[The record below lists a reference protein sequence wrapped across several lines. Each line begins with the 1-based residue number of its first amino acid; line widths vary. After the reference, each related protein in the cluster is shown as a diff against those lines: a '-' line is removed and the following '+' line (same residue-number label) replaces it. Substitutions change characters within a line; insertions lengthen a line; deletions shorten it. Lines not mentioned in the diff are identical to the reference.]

1 MNKVFVIGGANV
13 DISARSYEPLRDYD
27 SNPGKV
33 SYSFGGVAHNIA
45 ANMAGYGLPV
55 DYITAFSTDNWGGLL
70 QDECVNRGI
79 SIEYSQI
86 IPDEGT
92 SLYLAVVEPDG
103 EMKVA
108 IADMEILSRLDIDRL
123 GKVLSELDRDDLLVL
138 DTNLTEEQIGRIIE
152 LAHCRIYADPISIAK
167 SARIMNYLDRLEMLK
182 PNNYEAEIMSGLRL
196 KDENDYENM
205 LDWFIK
211 QGSRSI
217 VISMGARG
225 VIGRKGDE
233 AYHLSNADIE
243 IVNTTGAGDAF
254 MAGYIYGQY
263 HGYGFLDSLRYALAA
278 SAIAIKSADTVSS
291 EISEELLRHYY
302 EKIKMESEVTVI
314 K

>member
-55 DYITAFSTDNWGGLL
+55 EYITAFSTDNWGGLL
-70 QDECVNRGI
+70 QDECVNRSI

-225 VIGRKGDE
+225 VIGRKGEE
-233 AYHLSNADIE
+233 AFHLSNADIE

-254 MAGYIYGQY
+254 LAGVVYAYTKNIPFPKTAQYGLMAARAT
-263 HGYGFLDSLRYALAA
+263 LMSPKPVNPD
-278 SAIAIKSADTVSS
+278 IANI
-291 EISEELLRHYY
+291 LL
-302 EKIKMESEVTVI
+302 
-314 K
+314 

>member
-1 MNKVFVIGGANV
+1 MNRVYVIGGANV
-13 DISARSYEPLRDYD
+13 DISARSYQPLREYD

-55 DYITAFSTDNWGGLL
+55 EYITAFSTDNWGDLL
-70 QDECVNRGI
+70 QDECINRGI
-79 SIEYSQI
+79 SIEHSQI
-86 IPDEGT
+86 IPEECT

-108 IADMEILSRLDIDRL
+108 IADMEILSRLDIERL
-123 GKVLSELDRDDLLVL
+123 ADVLSRLDHDDLLVI
-138 DTNLTEEQIGRIIE
+138 DTNLTEEQISRIIE

-167 SARIMNYLDRLEMLK
+167 SVRIMDHLDRLEMLK
-182 PNNYEAEIMSGLRL
+182 PNNYEAEIMSGLKL
-196 KDENDYENM
+196 EEEKDYRKV
-205 LDWFIK
+205 LDWFIEH
-211 QGSRSI
+211 GSGSI

-225 VIGRKGDE
+225 VIGRKDE
-233 AYHLSNADIE
+233 QAYHLSNADIE

-263 HGYGFLDSLRYALAA
+263 HQHSFLDSLRYALAA
-278 SAIAIKSADTVSS
+278 SAIAIRSSDTVSS
-291 EISEELLRHYY
+291 EISEELLQQFY
-302 EKIKMESEVTVI
+302 EKIKKESVVTEI